1 MYFQLN
7 TRAYFVSR
15 TVLSTCN
22 AMMNKTHT
30 FPSERGHNLV
40 VNKVMRTEHT
50 HGDMKNAHITK
61 VPIEQ
66 RQRSLH
72 REDECLSSVK
82 GGVSLDRKQNKTK
95 PE

>member
-1 MYFQLN
+1 MYFQRN
-7 TRAYFVSR
+7 MRAYFVSR
-15 TVLSTCN
+15 TVLSTWN

-30 FPSERGHNLV
+30 FPSEREHNLV

-50 HGDMKNAHITK
+50 HCDMKNAYIIK

-66 RQRSLH
+66 RQRRLH

-82 GGVSLDRKQNKTK
+82 GSV
-95 PE
+95 